1 VQITPAESQIME
13 SLWKQGP
20 LSFDEIMEAVAA
32 EQGWARAT
40 VKTLVNRL
48 LHKKAIASERAD
60 GRHAYRPL
68 IARADYV
75 QSESQGLLDRLFEGK
90 LEPLIS
96 HFAQYRDL
104 KPAEVERLK
113 RLIADLEIN
122 GR

>member
-1 VQITPAESQIME
+1 MQTQRGGLRSVGR
-13 SLWKQGP
+13 LQG
-20 LSFDEIMEAVAA
+20 SVARDHRIAA
-32 EQGWARAT
+32 EQ
-40 VKTLVNRL
+40 L
-48 LHKKAIASERAD
+48 LRIALQAGSILSPIVLALMLL
-60 GRHAYRPL
+60 L

-104 KPAEVERLK
+104 KPAELERLK
-113 RLIADLEIN
+113 SLIEDIEKN